1 MDKQNMMQEKKI
13 GIVSCYFQ
21 RNYGS
26 MLQAYATQL
35 ILDRLNYEC
44 ETIDITGF
52 NKEIYKAKA
61 KYFIKA
67 SLTSNILIYKFGR
80 AKSMFMKK
88 VQNSEYSR
96 FSKQRDQLFDAFSR
110 KYFRMSERFPT
121 KADLGKNCEGRYSAI
136 IVGSDQ
142 LWLPANIAADYYTLG
157 FVPDTVNSIAYA
169 TSFGQSTLPPD
180 SAKKAELFLKKIRH
194 ISVREESGQLLVKK
208 LSGRNVPV
216 VCDPTLLFTG
226 EEWMDIQQKDALEKK
241 PYILCYFLG
250 KNPIHRDFARK
261 LKQETNCKIIALP
274 HLDEYVWADE
284 KYADEKRYDIDPSD
298 FLNLV
303 RNAEYVCTDSFHC
316 TVFSILYWR
325 NFFVFHR
332 YPQKTRHST
341 NNRIDSLFH
350 VLGIS
355 DCLLSG
361 KEAVS
366 DCLRLA
372 IDYQEVH
379 KRLDA
384 LRTKS
389 LEYLLTSLKDEKAT
403 DL

>member
-1 MDKQNMMQEKKI
+1 MKKQRESQDKKI

-21 RNYGS
+21 HNYGS

-35 ILDRLNYEC
+35 ILDRLNYDC

-52 NKEIYKAKA
+52 NKEIRQAKA

-80 AKSMFMKK
+80 AKSMLMKK
-88 VQNSEYSR
+88 VMNSEYSR
-96 FSKQRDQLFDAFSR
+96 FSKQRDLLFEAFSR
-110 KYFRMSERFPT
+110 KYFRMSERFST
-121 KADLGKNCEGRYSAI
+121 KAELGKSCEDRYSAI
-136 IVGSDQ
+136 VVGSDQ

-157 FVPDTVNSIAYA
+157 FVPDSVNTIAYA
-169 TSFGQSTLPPD
+169 TSFGQSSLPPD
-180 SAKKAELFLKKIRH
+180 SSKKATLFLKRIRH

-208 LSGRNVPV
+208 LSGRDVPV

-226 EEWMDIQQKDALEKK
+226 EEWMNVQQEEALEKE

-261 LKQETNCKIIALP
+261 LKQETNCRIIALP
-274 HLDEYVWADE
+274 HLDEYVRADDG
-284 KYADEKRYDIDPSD
+284 YADEQKYDVDPSD

-316 TVFSILYWR
+316 TVFSILYRR
-325 NFFVFHR
+325 NFFVFRR
-332 YPQKTRHST
+332 YPQKTKHST
-341 NNRIDSLFH
+341 NSRIDSLFH

-355 DCLLSG
+355 ECLLSG
-361 KEAVS
+361 DEAIS
-366 DCLRLA
+366 DCLRLM
-372 IDYQEVH
+372 IDYREVH
-379 KRLDA
+379 KRIDV
-384 LRTKS
+384 LRKKS
-389 LEYLLTSLKDEKAT
+389 LEYLLISLRDEKAT